1 MAKLTIEVP
10 AEEFTK
16 AITNAYNKQKSK
28 FSVPGFRKGKAPMSI
43 IERTYGSSIFYE
55 DTFNEIVPEIYE
67 KELKENNIEAVS
79 RPEIEITQMEKG
91 KDLIFTAIVQTKP
104 EVKLGKYKG
113 IETVQLYLQD
123 VVSSITRPLIELCGI
138 RQVEL
143 APKEEKI
150 VEFILFTEDLSFYS
164 HEKVF
169 ITEPGEFKLFAGNS
183 SDNLRAT
190 SFELLETRISSNK

>member
-1 MAKLTIEVP
+1 ML
-10 AEEFTK
+10 
-16 AITNAYNKQKSK
+16 
-28 FSVPGFRKGKAPMSI
+28 FRSPVLEKEK
-43 IERTYGSSIFYE
+43 YF
-55 DTFNEIVPEIYE
+55 FNEPIKV
-67 KELKENNIEAVS
+67 KVKVRNN
-79 RPEIEITQMEKG
+79 
-91 KDLIFTAIVQTKP
+91 
-104 EVKLGKYKG
+104 GKYKG

>member
-1 MAKLTIEVP
+1 M
-10 AEEFTK
+10 
-16 AITNAYNKQKSK
+16 
-28 FSVPGFRKGKAPMSI
+28 RK
-43 IERTYGSSIFYE
+43 RNIF
-55 DTFNEIVPEIYE
+55 FNEPIKV
-67 KELKENNIEAVS
+67 KVKVRNN
-79 RPEIEITQMEKG
+79 
-91 KDLIFTAIVQTKP
+91 
-104 EVKLGKYKG
+104 GKYKG